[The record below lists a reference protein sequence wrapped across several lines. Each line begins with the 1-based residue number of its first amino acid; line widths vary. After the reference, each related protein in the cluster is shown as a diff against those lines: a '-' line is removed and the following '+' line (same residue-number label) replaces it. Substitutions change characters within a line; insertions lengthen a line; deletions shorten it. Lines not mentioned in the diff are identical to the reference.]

1 MTRKVLIMQI
11 QSFKISMPQVNNRKM
26 GSRVSEDAILMV
38 SQKPETWNQ
47 TNDSC
52 IKQSQVNM
60 CKQRVVM

>member
-1 MTRKVLIMQI
+1 MTRKVLIMLT

-47 TNDSC
+47 TNDSL
-52 IKQSQVNM
+52 Q
-60 CKQRVVM
+60 